1 MAKSLDKTLGSS
13 KVSLSVLQ
21 VLADNSFDS
30 VLITD
35 ATKAGKIIY
44 ANKAFNRLTGF
55 GVKEVVGK
63 TPRIL
68 QGPATDK
75 KVLERLSKALQGGKR
90 FEGSAINYR
99 KNGNPF
105 IMHWRVVP
113 VKIGKNAKV
122 WLAIQREG
130 TGVE

>member
-1 MAKSLDKTLGSS
+1 M
-13 KVSLSVLQ
+13 
-21 VLADNSFDS
+21 LADNSFDS

-35 ATKAGKIIY
+35 ATKVRKIIY
-44 ANKAFNRLTGF
+44 ANKAFNKLTGY
-55 GVKEVVGK
+55 GVNEVVGK

-75 KVLERLSKALQGGKR
+75 KVLERLRKALQDGKR
-90 FEGSAINYR
+90 FEGSAINYK

-105 IMHWRVVP
+105 IMNCRVVP
-113 VKIGKNAKV
+113 VKVGKDTKI

-130 TGVE
+130 MSTPT

>member
-1 MAKSLDKTLGSS
+1 MTKSLNKTIGDSEI
-13 KVSLSVLQ
+13 SLSVLQ

-44 ANKAFNRLTGF
+44 ANKAFNKLTGY
-55 GVKEVVGK
+55 GVDEVVGK

-68 QGPATDK
+68 QGSATDK
-75 KVLERLSKALQGGKR
+75 KVLERLGKSLQSGKR
-90 FEGSAINYR
+90 FEGSAINYK
-99 KNGNPF
+99 KNGSPF
-105 IMHWRVVP
+105 IMHWRVVA
-113 VKIGKNAKV
+113 VKIGKNTKV

-130 TGVE
+130 TSVE

>member
-1 MAKSLDKTLGSS
+1 MAKSLNKTIGDSE
-13 KVSLSVLQ
+13 VSLSVLQ

-44 ANKAFNRLTGF
+44 ANKAFNKLTGY
-55 GVKEVVGK
+55 GVDEVVGK

-68 QGPATDK
+68 QGSATDK
-75 KVLERLSKALQGGKR
+75 KVLERLRKSLLSGES
-90 FEGSAINYR
+90 FEGSAFNYK
-99 KNGNPF
+99 KNGSPF

-113 VKIGKNAKV
+113 VKIGKNTKV

-130 TGVE
+130 TAVE

>member
-1 MAKSLDKTLGSS
+1 MANSLIKTIDDSEI
-13 KVSLSVLQ
+13 SLKVLQ

-44 ANKAFNRLTGF
+44 ANKAFNKLTGY
-55 GVKEVVGK
+55 GVDEVVGK

-68 QGPATDK
+68 QGSATDK
-75 KVLERLSKALQGGKR
+75 TVLVRLSKSLQSEKH
-90 FEGSAINYR
+90 FEGSAINYK
-99 KNGNPF
+99 KNGIPF
-105 IMHWRVVP
+105 IMHWRVAP
-113 VKIGKNAKV
+113 VKIGKNTKV

-130 TGVE
+130 TAVE

>member
-1 MAKSLDKTLGSS
+1 MAKSLNKTIGDSE
-13 KVSLSVLQ
+13 VSLSVLQ

-113 VKIGKNAKV
+113 VKVEKNTKV

-130 TGVE
+130 TAVE

>member
-1 MAKSLDKTLGSS
+1 MAKSLNKIIGDSDI
-13 KVSLSVLQ
+13 SLKAFQ

-44 ANKAFNRLTGF
+44 ANKAFNKLTGY
-55 GVKEVVGK
+55 GVDEVVGK

-68 QGPATDK
+68 QGSATDK
-75 KVLERLSKALQGGKR
+75 TVLVRLSKSLQSGKN
-90 FEGSAINYR
+90 FEGSAINYK
-99 KNGNPF
+99 KNGIPF

-113 VKIGKNAKV
+113 VKIGKNTKV

-130 TGVE
+130 TTIN